1 MTTRGAGLVAAILLA
16 GIVLLDVAWAVSPGT
31 PAARKLVAE
40 KPGPPPSGP
49 DRPAAK
55 PKSRRVVIFG
65 TTIVGDVLKPPIDK
79 TVPWQSPPVFRTNAA
94 PLSHDF
100 TRELL
105 TPLDRDQIL
114 RDSGDHA
121 H

>member
-1 MTTRGAGLVAAILLA
+1 MTTRGAGLVAAIVLA
-16 GIVLLDVAWAVSPGT
+16 GIVLLDVAWAASPRS
-31 PAARKLVAE
+31 PAARNPVAA

-55 PKSRRVVIFG
+55 HKSRRVVIFG
-65 TTIVGDVLKPPIDK
+65 TTIVGDVLKHPIDK

-114 RDSGDHA
+114 RDAGDHA